1 MPGPITH
8 LKAAYK
14 YNEARGGSY
23 NKPLLYLGSIC
34 PDSVNINGHAPKSIR
49 WPAHLRDTNLECWLN
64 NAKTFYR
71 DNYNVYDY
79 SYLTGYILHIIT
91 DIVWDKSFDRPLFE
105 AMYRSG
111 IPADNLK
118 NMRWQELYGYEQL
131 QIRLPWFE
139 KDIIPMLS
147 TASISPIGSLKSGE
161 IEIFRNMVLNL
172 ELERGCTPR
181 FINDDIMNSFFDAV
195 TKCANRIFI

>member
-71 DNYNVYDY
+71 DNYNVYDC

-105 AMYRSG
+105 VMYRSG

-172 ELERGCTPR
+172 ELERGDTPR
-181 FINDDIMNSFFDAV
+181 FINDGIMNSFFDAV
-195 TKCANRIFI
+195 TQCANRIFI